1 MRCGQCGETIDP
13 GARFCPA
20 CGTPVAEGSCATCGA
35 AVAAGARFC
44 AECGAPVAATS
55 APAAAADSG
64 RERKVATLLF
74 ADLVGFTALN
84 ETHDPEV
91 IEAVVGRA
99 FERLSAEVA
108 RYEGLVEKFA
118 GDAMLAVFG
127 VPAVHE
133 DDAERA
139 VRAAFEM
146 QGAMA
151 DLRAE
156 LEAEGRPALALR
168 IGIETGE
175 VLANRQ
181 RAASERDRI
190 VTGDAVN
197 TAARLEQAALP
208 GAVVVGPGTYAATR
222 ETIEYEE
229 LEPITLKGKAVP
241 VPAWRAVRVKTGRLG
256 GRRAV
261 LGLEAP
267 LIGRDEELALLK
279 ETVRRTVAEGRP
291 HLVTVLGSAGV
302 GKSRLTW
309 ELEKYLDGLPDV
321 YHWRKGRCLAY
332 AQRSYSALG
341 DAIAADASALD
352 DDPTEVVESKL
363 AARLEALSDGAAP
376 EAVGVGARV
385 VLGLSGAGGLPRDE
399 LFEAWRGY
407 LELIARRAP
416 LVLVL
421 EDIHWADEGLLD
433 FIEFLARW
441 AEAPIMILCLARH
454 ELLERRP
461 AWGGGLPNATS
472 IVLEPLGPE
481 ESDRLVGAPLGG
493 PLPAALQRRVVEV
506 TEGNPLFA
514 EELVRLFVDRGVV
527 RHSEGRWEQAL
538 PVDQVEIPQ
547 SIQALLAARL
557 DSLPAEE
564 KRLSQDAAVV
574 GRIFWDRLLA
584 HLAGQSPAAMVGLLR
599 SLRVKELVVPRE
611 PSSLTDAQEYAFRHV
626 LIRDVAYDSLPKL
639 ERARKHREVAAWAEE
654 RLGERADEVVELLA
668 AHYWS
673 ALRYEEEFSTDAA
686 ALADLRRRT
695 LDYARAAGHRALD
708 VGQFESATQWMRIV
722 IEQSQK
728 LETPVREHA
737 ELVLDYLQV
746 AELYETYEA
755 RLAVV
760 SEVVEGLTA
769 LDVPEVEDRRRLAA
783 LREWQAYLLY
793 SGTSQ
798 VEEVRATIA
807 AGLEMLE
814 GIGPCAERA
823 ALLHRLGWIAW
834 RAGPGGPAPQ
844 PLKQGN

>member
-44 AECGAPVAATS
+44 AECGAPVAATAS
-55 APAAAADSG
+55 PGAAPDSG

-91 IEAVVGRA
+91 IEAVVGEA
-99 FERLSAEVA
+99 FERLSEEVR

-168 IGIETGE
+168 IGVETGE

-197 TAARLEQAALP
+197 TAARLEQAAVP

-222 ETIEYEE
+222 ETFEYEE
-229 LEPITLKGKAVP
+229 LEP
-241 VPAWRAVRVKTGRLG
+241 
-256 GRRAV
+256 
-261 LGLEAP
+261 
-267 LIGRDEELALLK
+267 LK

-441 AEAPIMILCLARH
+441 AEAPILILCLARH

-461 AWGGGLPNATS
+461 AWG
-472 IVLEPLGPE
+472 
-481 ESDRLVGAPLGG
+481 
-493 PLPAALQRRVVEV
+493 
-506 TEGNPLFA
+506 
-514 EELVRLFVDRGVV
+514 
-527 RHSEGRWEQAL
+527 
-538 PVDQVEIPQ
+538 
-547 SIQALLAARL
+547 
-557 DSLPAEE
+557 
-564 KRLSQDAAVV
+564 
-574 GRIFWDRLLA
+574 
-584 HLAGQSPAAMVGLLR
+584 
-599 SLRVKELVVPRE
+599 
-611 PSSLTDAQEYAFRHV
+611 
-626 LIRDVAYDSLPKL
+626 
-639 ERARKHREVAAWAEE
+639 
-654 RLGERADEVVELLA
+654 
-668 AHYWS
+668 
-673 ALRYEEEFSTDAA
+673 
-686 ALADLRRRT
+686 
-695 LDYARAAGHRALD
+695 
-708 VGQFESATQWMRIV
+708 
-722 IEQSQK
+722 
-728 LETPVREHA
+728 
-737 ELVLDYLQV
+737 
-746 AELYETYEA
+746 
-755 RLAVV
+755 
-760 SEVVEGLTA
+760 
-769 LDVPEVEDRRRLAA
+769 
-783 LREWQAYLLY
+783 
-793 SGTSQ
+793 
-798 VEEVRATIA
+798 
-807 AGLEMLE
+807 
-814 GIGPCAERA
+814 
-823 ALLHRLGWIAW
+823 
-834 RAGPGGPAPQ
+834 
-844 PLKQGN
+844 